1 MARISQE
8 TDLTIPIKNI
18 LSMILATAVA
28 TMAYFNIES
37 RLTSI
42 EYRTDQMLIEV
53 EENDAW
59 IDNFEPPASVQDTIQ
74 RVRVLELQVKE
85 LEVRLE
91 KNG

>member
-1 MARISQE
+1 MARLSEE
-8 TDLTIPIKNI
+8 TDLTIPVKNI
-18 LSMILATAVA
+18 LGMIALTAIA
-28 TMAYFNIES
+28 SMAYFNIES

-59 IDNFEPPASVQDTIQ
+59 IDNFEPPRSVQDTIK
-74 RVRVLELQVKE
+74 RVRILELQVKE

>member
-1 MARISQE
+1 MAKISE
-8 TDLTIPIKNI
+8 DTDLTIPVKNTLGMI
-18 LSMILATAVA
+18 ALTAIGSMS
-28 TMAYFNIES
+28 YFNIES

-74 RVRVLELQVKE
+74 RVRILELQVKE

>member
-1 MARISQE
+1 M
-8 TDLTIPIKNI
+8 
-18 LSMILATAVA
+18 
-28 TMAYFNIES
+28 
-37 RLTSI
+37 

-74 RVRVLELQVKE
+74 RVRILELQVKE

>member
-1 MARISQE
+1 MAKLSE
-8 TDLTIPIKNI
+8 DTDLTIPVKNI
-18 LSMILATAVA
+18 LGMIALTAIGSMS
-28 TMAYFNIES
+28 YFNIES

-59 IDNFEPPASVQDTIQ
+59 IDNFEPPRSVQDTIK
-74 RVRVLELQVKE
+74 RVRILELQVKE

>member
-1 MARISQE
+1 MAKLSE
-8 TDLTIPIKNI
+8 DTDLTIPVKNI
-18 LSMILATAVA
+18 LGMIALTAIGSRSYV
-28 TMAYFNIES
+28 NIES

-74 RVRVLELQVKE
+74 RVRILELQVKE

>member
-1 MARISQE
+1 MAKLSE
-8 TDLTIPIKNI
+8 DTDLTIPVKNI
-18 LSMILATAVA
+18 LGMIALTAIGSMS
-28 TMAYFNIES
+28 YFNIES
-37 RLTSI
+37 RLTSM

-59 IDNFEPPASVQDTIQ
+59 IDNFEPPASVQDTIK
-74 RVRVLELQVKE
+74 RVRVLELKVKE

>member
-1 MARISQE
+1 MARLSEE
-8 TDLTIPIKNI
+8 TDLTILVKNI
-18 LSMILATAVA
+18 LGMIALTAIA
-28 TMAYFNIES
+28 SMAYFNIES

-59 IDNFEPPASVQDTIQ
+59 IDNFEPPRSVQDTIK
-74 RVRVLELQVKE
+74 RVRILELQVKE

>member
-1 MARISQE
+1 MAKISE
-8 TDLTIPIKNI
+8 DTDLTIPVKNI
-18 LSMILATAVA
+18 LGMIALTAIGSMS
-28 TMAYFNIES
+28 YFNIES

-59 IDNFEPPASVQDTIQ
+59 IDNFEPPASVQDTIK
-74 RVRVLELQVKE
+74 RVRILELQVKE

>member
-1 MARISQE
+1 MAKLSE
-8 TDLTIPIKNI
+8 DTDLTIPVKNI
-18 LSMILATAVA
+18 LGMIALTAIA
-28 TMAYFNIES
+28 SMAYFNIES

-59 IDNFEPPASVQDTIQ
+59 IDNFEPPRSVQDTIK
-74 RVRVLELQVKE
+74 RVRILELQVKE